1 MACVNID
8 WLEVYCKE
16 PSICNASY
24 FRSKGYQVEVRAY
37 GTPQYKEMFSICD
50 EQKRPILEIRRNPY
64 SLKSCGGIFDEDNC
78 HIRLANRTC
87 YAPNPI
93 KYLREFLLRHGYLYK
108 CISRIDICNDFIA
121 FQDGLD
127 PYTFLQSYIKGE
139 YLKIN
144 QSRVSSYGK
153 TEVKQ
158 EADISIHGKD
168 TFRENKA
175 WNSVKWGSE
184 KSSIS
189 TKLYNKS
196 MEMKQKKKKFYILD
210 AWDKANIDWANNEVW
225 RIEFSLSSAI
235 KGYVRLDDG
244 ELWMSTLSQY
254 DEPDKLL
261 NIWKLLAKRYF
272 HFKVASTNTRK
283 DRMKDLSLFNFQD
296 TENIKPIRLTE
307 KEDFTRTEKL
317 LLSYIRKLYKSTQ
330 LTKNEEQ
337 SLLGTLEI
345 IERIRKNKFTGLQ
358 DLFNLH

>member
-8 WLEVYCKE
+8 WLEVFCKE
-16 PSICNASY
+16 PTICNAAY
-24 FRSKGYQVEVRAY
+24 YRSKGYNVDIRAF
-37 GTPQYKEMFSICD
+37 GTPQYREMFSICD
-50 EQKRPILEIRRNPY
+50 ERQRPVLEIRRDPY
-64 SLKSCGGIFDEDNC
+64 SLKRCGGIFDEDDC

-93 KYLREFLLRHGYLYK
+93 GFLREFMQRHGYLYK
-108 CISRIDICNDFIA
+108 CISRIDICSDFTE
-121 FQDGLD
+121 FQDNLD
-127 PYTFLQSYIKGE
+127 PYNFLQAYIKGT

-158 EADISIHGKD
+158 ESNISLHGKD
-168 TFRENKA
+168 TFKENKA

-196 MEMKQKKKKFYILD
+196 MEMQQKKKKYYILD
-210 AWDKANIDWANNEVW
+210 SWDKAGIDWEHKDVW

-254 DEPDKLL
+254 DAADKLL
-261 NIWKLLAKRYF
+261 NVWKLLAKRYF
-272 HFKVASTNTRK
+272 HFKVAGSNQRK
-283 DRMKDLSLFNFQD
+283 DRMKDLSLFDFQD

-307 KEDFTRTEKL
+307 REDFTRTEKL
-317 LLSYIRKLYKSTQ
+317 LLSYVRKLYKSTQ
-330 LTKNEEQ
+330 LTETEEK
-337 SLLGTLEI
+337 SLLGTLEV
-345 IERIRKNKFTGLQ
+345 IERIRKNKFAGLQ